1 MPLNVGENGRAR
13 VPNVESRWNSEVPS
27 ILTSGAVLP
36 VRLSS
41 VRTASV
47 TDRCGSSRNQPH
59 NFSGFSWSWNRLQ
72 PLTTG
77 MVSPTERIPQIV
89 TLPTW
94 KSLSPSGQ
102 GITLDTD
109 TLLKIVVFYV
119 MLQVSHVPSPV
130 KPYLPSRMVC
140 FALVTHSL
148 KKSAR

>member
-1 MPLNVGENGRAR
+1 MAEPGFQTLG
-13 VPNVESRWNSEVPS
+13 VESRWNSEVPS

-36 VRLSS
+36 MRLGST
-41 VRTASV
+41 RTTSV
-47 TDRCGSSRNQPH
+47 TDRFGSSQNQPH
-59 NFSGFSWSWNRLQ
+59 NFSGFSWSRNRLQ
-72 PLTTG
+72 LLKMG
-77 MVSPTERIPQIV
+77 MVSPAERILQII

-109 TLLKIVVFYV
+109 TPLKIVVFYV
-119 MLQVSHVPSPV
+119 MLRVSRVPLPV